1 MDELMR
7 DRFTEISD
15 RLNDLFARVAKLEQ
29 ENVEARQA
37 LVVALTKLK
46 QMEARHRLRVLE
58 KKKAKG

>member
-1 MDELMR
+1 MR